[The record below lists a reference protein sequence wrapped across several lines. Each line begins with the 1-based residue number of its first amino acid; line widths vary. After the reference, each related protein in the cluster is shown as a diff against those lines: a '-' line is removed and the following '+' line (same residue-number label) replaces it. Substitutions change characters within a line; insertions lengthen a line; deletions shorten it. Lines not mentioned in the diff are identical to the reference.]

1 MLSVFQKEI
10 NAFFS
15 SILGYIVIGVFLVIM
30 GLVMWVFPESSILE
44 YNYAT
49 LDQLFNIAP
58 LIFMFL
64 IPAITMRSFAEEQQ
78 NGTIELLSTK
88 PILEMEIILGKF
100 FANLVLLIFALL
112 PTLIYYYTVHE
123 LGSPKG
129 NLDSGAILGS
139 YIGLLLLG
147 ACFVSIGLF
156 ASSLT
161 NNQIVS
167 FILATFLC
175 FFFYWVFDFLSLL
188 PIFVGKIDDVVQMI
202 GINFHYVS
210 ISRGVIDTRDVI
222 YFLSLI
228 AVFLMMTQISLERR
242 KW

>member
-1 MLSVFQKEI
+1 MISVFQKEI

-78 NGTIELLSTK
+78 SGTIELLSTK
-88 PILEMEIILGKF
+88 PIREIEIILGKF
-100 FANLVLLIFALL
+100 FANLTLLIFALI
-112 PTLIYYYTVHE
+112 PTLLYYYTVHE

-129 NLDSGAILGS
+129 NLDSGAIIGS
-139 YIGLLLLG
+139 YIGLILLG
-147 ACFVSIGLF
+147 ACFVAIGLF

-175 FFFYWVFDFLSLL
+175 FSFYWVFDFLSLL
-188 PIFVGKIDDVVQMI
+188 PVFVGKIDDLVQMM
-202 GINFHYVS
+202 GINYHYVS
-210 ISRGVIDTRDVI
+210 ISKGVIDTRDVI
-222 YFLSLI
+222 YFISLI
-228 AVFLMMTQISLERR
+228 AVFLMMTQVSLERR